1 MNLKDYQSAASHFLT
16 GLKLNPGAQHVWN
29 YLSTAFISM
38 KRYDLVT
45 LIEQKNVLLFSK
57 EFDIEL
63 DAYVVENNLNSSGVD
78 EGMEW
83 LQRDKTELI

>member
-1 MNLKDYQSAASHFLT
+1 
-16 GLKLNPGAQHVWN
+16 
-29 YLSTAFISM
+29 M